1 MSQKNTKT
9 VNNSTLVDQVY
20 KVFPNDLNANKTL
33 FGGKIMALA
42 DRLSLVVAEKH
53 SNHVC
58 VTASVDSVHFLAP
71 AKEND
76 TLIISASI
84 NRAWTSSMEIG
95 VRVDAENTYTGE
107 RRHVVSAYSTFVA
120 LGEDG
125 RPVSV
130 PKVLP
135 ETDIQKERYE
145 MAQIRREGRLNTRDS
160 LNAYL
165 NQSRQG
171 ASE

>member
-1 MSQKNTKT
+1 MNQQNTKT
-9 VNNSTLVDQVY
+9 VNDSTLVDQVY

-33 FGGKIMALA
+33 FGGKIMAWA

>member
-1 MSQKNTKT
+1 MSQQNTKT
-9 VNNSTLVDQVY
+9 VNDSILVDQVY

>member
-53 SNHVC
+53 SNHIC

>member
-1 MSQKNTKT
+1 MNQQNTKT
-9 VNNSTLVDQVY
+9 VNDSTLVDQVY

-53 SNHVC
+53 SNHIC